1 MSSLLTVAMVSRVEV
16 FHHTDSSWSRLFSAV
31 MEVKAAGVRCSRL
44 PARVLLYLTVEC
56 PQLTVQMKTPQA
68 RTASQQ
74 PGQPAVSAVPAQ
86 AELLQQ
92 GVGLPVR
99 TPGSDHHH

>member
-44 PARVLLYLTVEC
+44 PARVVLYQELYLMMDTVDTIHYEI
-56 PQLTVQMKTPQA
+56 QLL
-68 RTASQQ
+68 
-74 PGQPAVSAVPAQ
+74 AQ
-86 AELLQQ
+86 HYT
-92 GVGLPVR
+92 GR
-99 TPGSDHHH
+99 